1 MPRPGPAAGFPA
13 ITHPQK
19 RAFLQA
25 YTETMRVDRSAQAA
39 GVSRH
44 LHKYW
49 MKQDPAYADAFAE
62 AKDQAAEMLEAEAVR
77 RAKDGVQRVLYHQGT
92 PIGTEHVYSDT
103 LLIFLL
109 KGALPDKYK
118 DRYEHTGKDGGPI
131 QVAQMAPDARQA
143 RLAALLAK
151 RNGAVPLPVEVSHGH

>member
-1 MPRPGPAAGFPA
+1 MAKPGPAAGFPA

-25 YTETMRVDRSAQAA
+25 YGETMRVDRSACAA

-49 MKQDPAYADAFAE
+49 MKRDEAYAAAFAE
-62 AKDQAAEMLEAEAVR
+62 AKDLAAETLEAEAIR
-77 RAKDGVQRVLYHQGT
+77 RATEGVTRTIFHNGKAVGV
-92 PIGTEHVYSDT
+92 EHVYSDL

-109 KGALPDKYK
+109 KGAKPDVYK
-118 DRYEHTGKDGGPI
+118 DRYEHTGPGGGPI
-131 QVAQMAPDARQA
+131 QVAAMAPDARQA

-151 RNGAVPLPVEVSHGH
+151 RNGTTHPTEV